1 MIDAL
6 IQNATIR
13 ENICFGRPFEEERYW
28 KAVRDSCLE
37 PDLQMLPSYDLTEVG
52 KKGISLSG
60 GQKQRINIC
69 RAIYCNSD
77 IMIFDVCPPFLH
89 SCLDISD
96 IYSFPESPLR
106 T

>member
-1 MIDAL
+1 M

-13 ENICFGRPFEEERYW
+13 ANICFGRQFEEERYW

-37 PDLQMLPSYDLTEVG
+37 PDLQMLPGYDVTEVG
-52 KKGISLSG
+52 EKGISLSG

-77 IMIFDVCPPFLH
+77 IMIFDVCSPFL
-89 SCLDISD
+89 IAVW
-96 IYSFPESPLR
+96 IFTR
-106 T
+106 F